1 MRRDYTAAT
10 QQELLALVREVES
23 EKWCDITDWVG
34 DRFIGLRQL
43 VGELNIDRYL
53 SRMNQYHKAVIDKN
67 NATEADINAI
77 FDEVYAVDNCFV
89 TRFAAAETRLDNYT
103 ELIRRMAATIDPAG
117 GSHTIADL
125 DADFAT
131 YDQQDKALGEIE
143 TSEDGLSQKT
153 LDAMEPGVRESMVSR
168 IISNVVDTLP
178 GFEHDGTVELAIGS
192 GLVLYYT
199 VKSKLDGGKNSP
211 IDLTGETKYGAE
223 EGRARLKDFDS
234 SVTVKTPG
242 DEIEV
247 ERHQDGNTEV
257 TVGNSKYRT
266 SIDGEGVAQERSWER
281 GGAIY
286 TYKYG
291 YKPGTNEVFA
301 EESVE
306 VKTEHGSVTTTA
318 GIKATEQNRWRR
330 VPVPAYDP
338 QPVQAPSFPQPDWR
352 VVVVGGV
359 VLIIYA
365 GVVIATGGAGG
376 AAAPALVPVCV
387 F

>member
-1 MRRDYTAAT
+1 MSRDFTAAA
-10 QQELLALVREVES
+10 QQELLQLVREVES

-153 LDAMEPGVRESMVSR
+153 LDAMDPEVRESMVSR

-247 ERHQDGNTEV
+247 ERHQDGNTKFAV
-257 TVGNSKYRT
+257 NDGRYKT
-266 SIDGEGVAQERSWER
+266 SIDGDGVAQERSWES
-281 GGAIY
+281 GGATY
-286 TYKYG
+286 KYKYG
-291 YKPGTNEVFA
+291 YKPATNEVFV

-338 QPVQAPSFPQPDWR
+338 QPVPVPSIPQPDWR
-352 VVVVGGV
+352 VVVVAGTV
-359 VLIIYA
+359 IIVA
-365 GVVIATGGAGG
+365 GVVIVVSGGS
-376 AAAPALVPVCV
+376 AAPALVPVCV